1 MVIAS
6 ALALFAT
13 AARADA
19 SSQITSRA
27 QAAAIIANARKILTP
42 HGVER
47 LEKVRI
53 GGIDQ
58 WVLIRGRDT
67 RNPVLLVI
75 LGGPRFIL
83 MPMGWWSARGRE
95 EYFAV
100 VQWDQRGSGK
110 TLLINDRKA
119 VAPTMTLG
127 RTVADAE
134 EMTNWLRKEFGNKKI
149 FVLGHSAGTFAGL
162 QLAERHPDWLYA
174 YIGVGQMAD
183 MPESE
188 RRGWTFAM
196 AAARRTGN
204 AQAERE
210 LQAIAPYFPPG
221 KPSPLKDVYVE
232 RKWVGAFGGVM
243 AYRHDNNADSDLA
256 TPSPD

>member
-1 MVIAS
+1 MAAITRTSRKHSWARMVIAS

-27 QAAAIIANARKILTP
+27 QAATIIANARKILTP

-75 LGGPRFIL
+75 LGGPRYIL
-83 MPMGWWSARGRE
+83 MPMGWWSARDRE

-134 EMTNWLRKEFGNKKI
+134 EMTNWLRKEFGKKKI

-162 QLAERHPDWLYA
+162 QL
-174 YIGVGQMAD
+174 
-183 MPESE
+183 
-188 RRGWTFAM
+188 
-196 AAARRTGN
+196 
-204 AQAERE
+204 AERE

-221 KPSPLKDVYVE
+221 KPSPLKDVYGWA
-232 RKWVGAFGGVM
+232 RSA
-243 AYRHDNNADSDLA
+243 A
-256 TPSPD
+256 